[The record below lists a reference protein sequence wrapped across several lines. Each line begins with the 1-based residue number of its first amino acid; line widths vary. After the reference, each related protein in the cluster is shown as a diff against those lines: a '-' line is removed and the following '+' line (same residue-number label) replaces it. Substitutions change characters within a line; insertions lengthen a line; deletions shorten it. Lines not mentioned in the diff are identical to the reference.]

1 MVRLR
6 ALVSAA
12 DAGKLWDLRRVVREH
27 LVAWVRD
34 HRPTA
39 LPRVRAE
46 VGDGTDT
53 HVWQWGQRRR
63 PAKVETTGQVPDD
76 ARVFGGSDDGEAR
89 SDAFVGP
96 EEPVKASR

>member
-1 MVRLR
+1 MVQVR

-12 DAGKLWDLRRVVREH
+12 DAGSLWDLRCLVREH

-39 LPRVRAE
+39 LPRLRTELGEAT
-46 VGDGTDT
+46 GSAALAG
-53 HVWQWGQRRR
+53 GAAAPAGRR
-63 PAKVETTGQVPDD
+63 PADTEAPDD

-89 SDAFVGP
+89 SEVFVGP
-96 EEPVKASR
+96 EDHAEARR